1 MSPDTIPPQT
11 SRPPLI
17 AIAVSFERDNLLARG
32 LGLDH
37 LKELLVR
44 LTRPLLRQGISLAYG
59 GNWDEQEGNFTYE
72 LLRLVS
78 AEKTVETEHQMV
90 DGSPG
95 NAAQP
100 HLEPRPSAGRL
111 INHSAW
117 PDYFKITPA
126 IEAQW
131 INCCRI
137 VRTTPVMAG
146 IPEEMVIPPAQ
157 LDLPLDDKNYP
168 VQAFLHQALCLS
180 AMRQAMLR
188 GVSFPIPDHEPPE
201 SIPPIDAR
209 IVLGG
214 KIVGYR
220 GFMPGIF
227 EEVLLS
233 LEARSP
239 LYLLGGFGGA
249 TEVLAEALLAEP
261 SAALPEALQ
270 EEWHRQNTPGL
281 ALLKGP
287 DGLPA
292 ASARLRETSA
302 LLRALREAIQAARS
316 QLAIALNNGLDD
328 EDNRRLLT
336 TRDMREALGL
346 VHKGLAR
353 LGLMTTHEN

>member
-1 MSPDTIPPQT
+1 MSPDTIPPHT

-17 AIAVSFERDNLLARG
+17 AIAISFERDNLLERG

-78 AEKTVETEHQMV
+78 AEKAVEAEHQMV
-90 DGSPG
+90 DGLPG
-95 NAAQP
+95 DTAQP
-100 HLEPRPSAGRL
+100 PPAARPSAGRL
-111 INHSAW
+111 INHCPW
-117 PDYFKITPA
+117 PNYLKITPA

-137 VRTTPVMAG
+137 VRVTPAMAK
-146 IPEEMVIPPAQ
+146 IPDAAIIPPTQ
-157 LDLPLDDKNYP
+157 LDLPPDDKNYP

-180 AMRQAMLR
+180 TMREMMIE
-188 GVSFPIPDHEPPE
+188 GISFPIPDHEPPE

-214 KIVGYR
+214 KVEGYR
-220 GFMPGIF
+220 GFIPGIF
-227 EEVLLS
+227 EEALLS
-233 LEARSP
+233 LEKRRP

-249 TEVLAEALLAEP
+249 TEVLAEALLADP
-261 SAALPEALQ
+261 SAALSDALQ
-270 EEWHRQNTPGL
+270 EGWQRQNTPGL
-281 ALLKGP
+281 ALLKNT
-287 DGLPA
+287 DGSLA
-292 ASARLRETSA
+292 ASTSA
-302 LLRALREAIQAARS
+302 LLRALHEAIRSARG
-316 QLAIALNNGLDD
+316 QLAKALNNGLD
-328 EDNRRLLT
+328 EADNRRLLT

-346 VHKGLAR
+346 VHKGLAQ
-353 LGLMTTHEN
+353 LGLMTTQES

>member
-17 AIAVSFERDNLLARG
+17 AIAISFERDNLLERG

-78 AEKTVETEHQMV
+78 AEKAVETEHQMV
-90 DGSPG
+90 DGLPG
-95 NAAQP
+95 DTAQP
-100 HLEPRPSAGRL
+100 PPTARPSAGRL
-111 INHSAW
+111 INHCPW
-117 PDYFKITPA
+117 PNYLKITPA

-137 VRTTPVMAG
+137 VRVTPAMAK
-146 IPEEMVIPPAQ
+146 IPDAAIIPPTQ
-157 LDLPLDDKNYP
+157 LDLPPDDKNYP

-180 AMRQAMLR
+180 TMREMMIE
-188 GVSFPIPDHEPPE
+188 GISFPIPDHEPPE

-214 KIVGYR
+214 KVEGYR
-220 GFMPGIF
+220 GFIPGIF
-227 EEVLLS
+227 EEALLS
-233 LEARSP
+233 LEKRRP

-249 TEVLAEALLAEP
+249 TEVLAEALLADP
-261 SAALPEALQ
+261 SAALPDALQ
-270 EEWHRQNTPGL
+270 EVPSP
-281 ALLKGP
+281 ALLKDT
-287 DGLPA
+287 DGLL
-292 ASARLRETSA
+292 ASACLRDTST
-302 LLRALREAIQAARS
+302 LLRALREAIHAAQG
-316 QLAIALNNGLDD
+316 QLAKALNNGLD
-328 EDNRRLLT
+328 EADNRRLLT

-346 VHKGLAR
+346 VHKGLAQ
-353 LGLMTTHEN
+353 LGLMTTQES